1 MSSVAV
7 LFKVYPKEN
16 MLDKAL
22 DSIKKMNPAPAG
34 MQTDEIGF
42 GITVIK
48 VLFKFDDDKTSS
60 SKIEDELRKVEGVGE
75 LEVEEEGLI

>member
-16 MLDKAL
+16 MLDKAVE
-22 DSIKKMNPAPAG
+22 SIKKMSPAPAG
-34 MQTDEIGF
+34 MQTDDIGF
-42 GITVIK
+42 GIVVIK

-60 SKIEDELRKVEGVGE
+60 SKIEDELRKAEGVGE
-75 LEVEEEGLI
+75 LEVEEEGLL

>member
-16 MLDKAL
+16 MLDKAVE
-22 DSIKKMNPAPAG
+22 SIKRMNPAPTG
-34 MQTDEIGF
+34 MQTDDIGF

-48 VLFKFDDDKTSS
+48 VLFKFDDSKTSS

>member
-16 MLDKAL
+16 MLDKAVE
-22 DSIKKMNPAPAG
+22 SIKKMNPPPTG
-34 MQTDEIGF
+34 MQTDDIGF
-42 GITVIK
+42 GIKVIK

-60 SKIEDELRKVEGVGE
+60 SKIEDELRKAEGVGE
-75 LEVEEEGLI
+75 LEVEEEGLV